1 MPNNPNFPHFDYFET
16 EFTKAGQIANRRQVD
31 DLIHFLRASGTSTDL
46 FTISHGWNNDI
57 KEARQLYVNFFDI
70 FKKQLDG
77 NQSDNLKNRKF
88 TVLGFLWPS
97 KKFAEADL
105 IPGKASAGSGKAA
118 AVSSETGILTDDL
131 LQRLEVF
138 ESALDDA
145 SNAQQLLEA
154 RSLVPDL
161 ADFPS
166 KQRRFVDLIRS
177 CLPQSNESVTPEDG
191 SPGFFK
197 LDAQE
202 LINRLSRPMPITAAQ
217 TTGTAAA
224 LAARTGGAAGLG
236 EFLSG
241 IKGSFIHLMNYTTY
255 YVMKNRAGVV
265 GRTGGYQVLREVRD
279 DFPALKIHL
288 VGHSFGGRL
297 VTAAAD
303 GPTDKPPIRPETLT
317 LLQAAYSHNGLA
329 HLYDGVHDGFFRP
342 VVTAKKVK
350 GPILITCSKQDTA
363 VGIAYPI
370 ASLLSGVTAAALGDK
385 NDPFGGMGRNGA
397 QRTPEAV
404 DDTLLPAG
412 TKYHFNR
419 DKVFNL
425 NGDAI
430 ITGHGDVCRAEI
442 ASALLQAIAL
452 M

>member
-1 MPNNPNFPHFDYFET
+1 
-16 EFTKAGQIANRRQVD
+16 
-31 DLIHFLRASGTSTDL
+31 
-46 FTISHGWNNDI
+46 
-57 KEARQLYVNFFDI
+57 
-70 FKKQLDG
+70 
-77 NQSDNLKNRKF
+77 
-88 TVLGFLWPS
+88 
-97 KKFAEADL
+97 
-105 IPGKASAGSGKAA
+105 
-118 AVSSETGILTDDL
+118 
-131 LQRLEVF
+131 
-138 ESALDDA
+138 
-145 SNAQQLLEA
+145 
-154 RSLVPDL
+154 
-161 ADFPS
+161 
-166 KQRRFVDLIRS
+166 
-177 CLPQSNESVTPEDG
+177 
-191 SPGFFK
+191 
-197 LDAQE
+197 
-202 LINRLSRPMPITAAQ
+202 
-217 TTGTAAA
+217 
-224 LAARTGGAAGLG
+224 
-236 EFLSG
+236 
-241 IKGSFIHLMNYTTY
+241 MNYTTY

-288 VGHSFGGRL
+288 AGHSFGGRL

-342 VVTAKKVK
+342 VITAKKVK

-385 NDPFGGMGRNGA
+385 NDPFGGMGRNAA

-404 DDTLLPAG
+404 DEALLPAG

-425 NGDAI
+425 NGDAV
-430 ITGHGDVCRAEI
+430 ITGHGDVCRPEI